1 MMPVEDNKLMASKD
15 KCKIVINLNV
25 NKILIKDAT
34 FVVAKR
40 KKLEKIQYFWIFFL
54 DF

>member
-1 MMPVEDNKLMASKD
+1 MPVEDNKLMASKD
-15 KCKIVINLNV
+15 KCKIVI
-25 NKILIKDAT
+25 KSKCKQILIKDAT

-40 KKLEKIQYFWIFFL
+40 KKLEKIQYFWIIFL